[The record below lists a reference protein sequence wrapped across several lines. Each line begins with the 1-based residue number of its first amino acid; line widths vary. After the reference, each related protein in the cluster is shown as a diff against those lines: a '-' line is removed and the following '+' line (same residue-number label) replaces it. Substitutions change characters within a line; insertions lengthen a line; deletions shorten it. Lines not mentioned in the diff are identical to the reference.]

1 MTFLRTATE
10 ADCPPLQLGHTRL
23 SYVGE
28 NDGKES
34 LLSLTMA
41 TRRAW
46 ALQWQEASVLNAMDL
61 TAYGQG
67 ASDTLLAADL
77 ELQVYQ
83 LLLSNVAQ
91 GDWVLDSLQLDTL
104 KGIANQCPNIG
115 GPGVLHARAVL
126 SNPAQAQ
133 VTLQWAADARQL
145 QIYGATGQ
153 FMAQYPLEGA
163 ARNFEL
169 SLEGYPKGLYFLAL
183 KLSDGSSS
191 TIKLI
196 KQ

>member
-1 MTFLRTATE
+1 
-10 ADCPPLQLGHTRL
+10 
-23 SYVGE
+23 
-28 NDGKES
+28 
-34 LLSLTMA
+34 
-41 TRRAW
+41 
-46 ALQWQEASVLNAMDL
+46 MDL

-67 ASDTLLAADL
+67 ASGTLLAADL

-104 KGIANQCPNIG
+104 KGIANQCPDIG
-115 GPGVLHARAVL
+115 APGVLHARAVL
-126 SNPAQAQ
+126 SAYQSTSYNDSLLCSVKQLIAQPGNTTIRSEQVAELKVFPNPAQAQ
-133 VTLQWAADARQL
+133 VTLQWATDASQL
-145 QIYGATGQ
+145 HVYSATGKLIVQ
-153 FMAQYPLEGA
+153 HPLEMA

-169 SLEGYPKGLYFLAL
+169 SLEGYAKGLYFLTL
-183 KLSDGSSS
+183 RLHDGRYS